1 MQPSS
6 PKAQSGI
13 TVVELMFALAIAA
26 ILFGFAT
33 SSVSAAVN
41 AARTSSGFSS
51 LLASLTRARSI
62 AANAGVEVVLCP
74 SSDGT
79 ACSDEYHWEHGWIAF
94 QATHGRSDRESDDPI
109 LLQQGALPTPVH
121 LTTTAGRTRIRFQA
135 SGGNVG
141 SNVTFTFCDGRGAK
155 AAQSYAMSN
164 PGNLRGIPPEPDTVA
179 QACGGV

>member
-1 MQPSS
+1 MQPIS

-13 TVVELMFALAIAA
+13 TVIELMFALAIAA

-79 ACSDEYHWEHGWIAF
+79 SCADGYHWENGWIAF
-94 QATHGRSDRESDDPI
+94 QSTHGRGDREADDPI
-109 LLQQGALPTPVH
+109 LLQQGALPPKVR
-121 LTTTAGRTRIRFQA
+121 LITTAGRTRIRFQA

-141 SNVTFTFCDGRGAK
+141 SNVTFTFCDGRGAL
-155 AAQSYAMSN
+155 AAQAYAMSN
-164 PGNLRGIPPEPDTVA
+164 AGNLHAAVMIPENVA
-179 QACGGV
+179 EACRNM